1 MKGSNRSLLR
11 IILVLVA
18 VGAVILLVAFV
29 IMDRSGD
36 FPGSNG
42 NDLDNKL
49 TQQLS
54 NGTVYALDI
63 GTQADPAKIALG
75 EALFFDKELGGNRD
89 TSCATC
95 HHPLLHGGDGLPVS
109 LGTGGRGLG
118 MARTRGD
125 GRELIPRNAPEIFNR
140 GAEEWQTMFWDGR
153 VDTYSEDINSP
164 AGTQLPD
171 GLDNALA
178 AQAMFPVTSRDEMR
192 GRDGDVCEDEEE
204 EAASHNPL
212 TREWNLLTKR
222 IKLANEVAMLADE
235 DLPAIWDAL
244 MVRLLAIPEYEA
256 MFRAAYPDTPSTEMG
271 FEYAANAIAAY
282 EVAAFS
288 FVDAPWDRY
297 LEGEK
302 EALSDEAKRGAILFY
317 GDAGCSDCHSGALLT
332 DQQYHNIAVPQ
343 LGPGKNDEAGFDYG
357 RFLETNNPA
366 DKFAFRTPPLRNVTL
381 TGPYMHNGAYMFLED
396 AVRHHLD
403 PETALRNY
411 DPSVQLRGD
420 FRETYKSD
428 EAIYAD
434 LISTLDGRVQT
445 THDLSDAEVVQIMA
459 FLQALTSPSAVDLSH
474 LIPDSVPSGL
484 PVRD

>member
-1 MKGSNRSLLR
+1 MKGSNRSLIR
-11 IILVLVA
+11 IILALVA
-18 VGAVILLVAFV
+18 VGAIILLVAFF
-29 IMDRSGD
+29 IMDRAGD
-36 FPGSNG
+36 VPGSNK
-42 NDLDNKL
+42 NDLDKRL

-54 NGTVYALDI
+54 DGIVYALDI

-118 MARTRGD
+118 TARTVGE

-140 GAEEWQTMFWDGR
+140 GAVEWQTMFWDGR

-164 AGTQLPD
+164 AGTQLPA

-178 AQAMFPVTSRDEMR
+178 VQAMFPVTSRDEMR
-192 GRDGDVCEDEEE
+192 GRDGDICEVENNET
-204 EAASHNPL
+204 ANSNPL
-212 TREWNLLTKR
+212 TREWNMLAR
-222 IKLANEVAMLADE
+222 RVKLANEVAMLADE

-244 MVRLLAIPEYEA
+244 MARLLAIPEYA
-256 MFRAAYPDTPSTEMG
+256 DMFQAAYPDTPLSEMG
-271 FEYAANAIAAY
+271 FEHAANAIAAY

-288 FVDAPWDRY
+288 FDDAPWDRY
-297 LEGEK
+297 LQGDQ

-317 GDAGCSDCHSGALLT
+317 GDAGCSDCHAGALMT
-332 DQQYHNIAVPQ
+332 DQQYHNLAVPQ

-357 RFLETNNPA
+357 RYLETNNPA

-396 AVRHHLD
+396 AIRHHLD
-403 PETALRNY
+403 PEIALHNY
-411 DPSVQLRGD
+411 NPSVQLRGV

-428 EAIYAD
+428 EAVYAD
-434 LISTLDGRVQT
+434 LIRTLDERVQT
-445 THDLSDAEVVQIMA
+445 KRDLTDAEVAQLMA
-459 FLQALTSPSAVDLSH
+459 FLHALTSPSAVDLSH